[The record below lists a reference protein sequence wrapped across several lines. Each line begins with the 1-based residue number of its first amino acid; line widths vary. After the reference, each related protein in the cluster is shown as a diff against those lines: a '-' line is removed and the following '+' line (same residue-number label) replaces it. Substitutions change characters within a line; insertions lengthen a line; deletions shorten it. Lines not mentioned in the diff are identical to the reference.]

1 MSKFEIVIPGEP
13 VPKGRPRVGRG
24 RVYTPEKTRAYERLI
39 REYLRAKQA
48 RPLNGP
54 LRVTIEAYRPIPKS
68 MSKTDKALALLEKV
82 RPVTKPDL
90 DNYVKSVLDGCN
102 GILYEDD
109 NVVCEIV
116 ARKYYSDN
124 PRLFLKVEE
133 IG

>member
-68 MSKTDKALALLEKV
+68 MSKTDKVLALLEKV

-109 NVVCEIV
+109 NTVCEIV